1 MSSLAIVA
9 EKTETERPLVGGYEA
24 HPDIPTDEVIRL
36 AAFMEQVQTE
46 DNQPV
51 DNILSERL
59 MHLLVETL
67 NTSWKPLAADGSPR
81 SFLAL
86 SNVGLFYSIYESHI
100 VPDVMLSLDVKMPE
114 AIRVKADLSYFTW
127 VYGKLPEVVIE
138 IVSPTAGRED
148 AEKLR
153 RYERIGIEYYAIFDP
168 LQTLGNEMLRT
179 FQLRKGVYEPCP
191 NHFFANIGLGL
202 KLWAGTY
209 WNLTDEYWL
218 RWCDQHGVLL
228 PIATERIE
236 QEAERAEREAERADR
251 EAERAE
257 REAERSAMLAVKL
270 RELGIDPD
278 KF

>member
-9 EKTETERPLVGGYEA
+9 EKAETERPLVGGYEA
-24 HPDIPTDEVIRL
+24 HPDIPTEEVRRL

-46 DNQPV
+46 DNKPV

-86 SNVGLFYSIYESHI
+86 SNVGLFYSIHESHI
-100 VPDVMLSLDVKMPE
+100 VPDVMLSLDVKIPE
-114 AIRVKADLSYFTW
+114 AFRGKADLSYFTW
-127 VYGKLPEVVIE
+127 VYGKLPEVAIE

-168 LQTLGNEMLRT
+168 LLRLSNEMLRT
-179 FQLRKGVYEPCP
+179 FQLRKGVYESCP

-209 WNLTDEYWL
+209 CDINDEHWL
-218 RWCDQHGVLL
+218 RWCDQQGVLL

-236 QEAERAEREAERADR
+236 QEAERADR

-257 REAERSAMLAVKL
+257 REAERSAMLAAKL
-270 RELGIDPD
+270 RELGVDPD